1 MYLGVST
8 RCKFANSWL
17 CSSTSSERRQRTFI
31 NRPETP
37 PLNLNSAKPS
47 NLKMASYM
55 VISYMSSCNVQNSPQ
70 GFLMN
75 CSKAS
80 RLSEF
85 HSKQTTAVC
94 VNQFY
99 LSLQVTMA
107 DGMIDQGIHIAL
119 MGSSFMSQIT
129 TSLNKL
135 VPMLRIEQIKGASCP
150 LTKGIML
157 DYEGWC
163 LSSCRSSVAEHWQLK
178 PRV

>member
-1 MYLGVST
+1 
-8 RCKFANSWL
+8 
-17 CSSTSSERRQRTFI
+17 
-31 NRPETP
+31 
-37 PLNLNSAKPS
+37 
-47 NLKMASYM
+47 
-55 VISYMSSCNVQNSPQ
+55 MSSCNVQNSPQ
-70 GFLMN
+70 GFPKN

-80 RLSEF
+80 PISEF
-85 HSKQTTAVC
+85 HSKQTTTVC

-99 LSLQVTMA
+99 LSLWVTMA
-107 DGMIDQGIHIAL
+107 AGMIDYGIHIAL

-178 PRV
+178 PRVWFRVTASFSLSPNFSSRNLSHLQMRQCCSKQLPML